1 MENMTVEIDPHPSHP
16 DVATFRMKGIL
27 YASTLTVLEKAFQGL
42 LASSS
47 RNKIVMDLNET
58 LYVSSGGWALLMAS
72 LERVKR
78 LGGNLV
84 LARLK
89 PEVLDSLEL
98 LGFHQTLRPFTQIET
113 ALQEGL
119 QKSETSSSIKTA

>member
-1 MENMTVEIDPHPSHP
+1 MESITVEIDPHPHHL

-27 YASTLTVLEKAFQGL
+27 YASTLSVLEKAFQSL

-47 RNKIVMDLNET
+47 RNKIVLDLTET
-58 LYVSSGGWALLMAS
+58 IYVSSGGWGLLMSS
-72 LERVKR
+72 LERVKK

-98 LGFHQTLRPFTQIET
+98 LGFHQTLRSFAQVEI

-119 QKSETSSSIKTA
+119 QKSASPSSIKAS